1 MQSSRL
7 ASSPAETEVSTSVVT
22 KIAPRSLA

>member
-7 ASSPAETEVSTSVVT
+7 AESPAETEVSTKVVT
-22 KIAPRSLA
+22 KIAPRSLV